1 MSEDHTVQ
9 RSNIMHFLN
18 TVTFKTKVIKGAKSL
33 NFTQIPL
40 LLTEISQE
48 WLKTSKTQKKY
59 KRDKKGH

>member
-9 RSNIMHFLN
+9 RSNIMHILN

-48 WLKTSKTQKKY
+48 WL
-59 KRDKKGH
+59 D